1 MANQSKPPKN
11 GNQASG
17 GDRMPQTRPPA
28 QQEPLRAKTP
38 AEQQAELDRE
48 MKLQWRA
55 PGVTAA
61 LPPVTSHVIPP
72 AKKKRMAA
80 ELAGGQA
87 EGKPEGKAGRKQ
99 PDQPQSQQSPAPE
112 RRRGRPPR
120 QQQAAAAQVPGQQ
133 SILPPAEHQDGNKA
147 GPAPASGG
155 ARKRTLRPG
164 GANVKTSLPQKSG
177 APSVS
182 ASIQIV
188 GRKRPSISQATAHP
202 ARGTL
207 RMIPLGGMCEIG
219 KNMTVYEYG
228 EDIIIVDCGQ
238 SFPDETMPGVDAV
251 IPDFT
256 YVLQNRDRVRGVFLT
271 HGHEDHIGAMSW
283 LMQEIRCPVYG
294 GRMTIELVKYRLE
307 DRVPGLAKSCDLRV
321 VQDGQSIRGG
331 CFSVEFIHVNHSIV
345 DASMLAIRTPAG
357 YVMHSGD
364 FKIDYTPID
373 GGIMDLQRVAEIGR
387 EGVLLFVCESTN
399 IEVKGHSVS
408 ERHVGESFANMFAA
422 SHGRIFVATFS
433 SNSYRLQQI
442 FTAAE
447 KLGRKV
453 ALVGRSMLNV
463 FNAANSLGYIQMR
476 ADTLID
482 INQIDNYRPEQVV
495 IISTGSQGEPMSAL
509 TRIAFS
515 SHREVEI
522 MRGDTVIISAS
533 PIPGNEKPVYKVIN
547 ELYKRGAKV
556 YYSALAD
563 VHASGHASRDELRLV
578 QTLIKPRFLIP
589 HHGEYRM
596 MYQQAELAHELGM
609 AWEDIFLLSNGDIFE
624 IARGKARVAGFTNG
638 AAVLIDGAA
647 VGDVDNPVLRERK
660 ILSDDGVVAV
670 SVVLGRKTGEL
681 AAPPVASAMGFLY
694 DSEYEQVIS
703 ECERRTVAFV
713 LRMKNQNRNVAEGVR
728 SGLMRDQIRTFLF
741 EKTRRRPVVMVLLSE
756 L

>member
-1 MANQSKPPKN
+1 
-11 GNQASG
+11 
-17 GDRMPQTRPPA
+17 
-28 QQEPLRAKTP
+28 LRAKSP

-61 LPPVTSHVIPP
+61 LPPVTNQPIPP
-72 AKKKRMAA
+72 AKKKRAQADPAA
-80 ELAGGQA
+80 KPA
-87 EGKPEGKAGRKQ
+87 EKKAERKQ
-99 PDQPQSQQSPAPE
+99 AQPQNQQNPQNPPQE
-112 RRRGRPPR
+112 PRRRGRPPR
-120 QQQAAAAQVPGQQ
+120 QPQTAAQVPGQQ
-133 SILPPAEHQDGNKA
+133 SILPTATAE
-147 GPAPASGG
+147 
-155 ARKRTLRPG
+155 RKRSLRVAS
-164 GANVKTSLPQKSG
+164 ANVKTALPQISG
-177 APSVS
+177 VPSVS
-182 ASIQIV
+182 ASIQMV
-188 GRKRPSISQATAHP
+188 GRKRPSASQATAHP
-202 ARGTL
+202 TRGTL
-207 RMIPLGGMCEIG
+207 RVIPLGGMCEIG
-219 KNMTVYEYG
+219 KNMMVYEYG

-256 YVLQNRDRVRGVFLT
+256 YVLQNRGRVRGVFLT

-283 LMQEIRCPVYG
+283 LMQEIKCPVYG

-307 DRVPGLAKSCDLRV
+307 DRVPGLFKSCDLRV
-321 VQDGQSIRGG
+321 VQDGQAVRCG

-345 DASMLAIRTPAG
+345 DASMLAIRTPVG

-373 GGIMDLQRVAEIGR
+373 GGIMNLQRVAEIGR

-399 IEVKGHSVS
+399 VEIKGHSVS

-422 SHGRIFVATFS
+422 SQGRIFVATFS

-442 FTAAE
+442 ITAAE
-447 KLGRKV
+447 GQSRKV

-463 FNAANSLGYIQMR
+463 FNAANSLGYIQMQP
-476 ADTLID
+476 DTLID
-482 INQIDNYRPEQVV
+482 INQIDNYRPDQVV

-515 SHREVEI
+515 AHREVEI

-556 YYSALAD
+556 YYSALAN

-578 QTLIKPRFLIP
+578 QTLIKPRYLIP

-624 IARGKARVAGFTNG
+624 ISRGKARVAGFTNG

-647 VGDVDNPVLRERK
+647 IGDVDNSVLRERK

-670 SVVLGRKTGEL
+670 SVTLNRRTGEL
-681 AAPPVASAMGFLY
+681 AAPPVAQAMGFLY
-694 DSEYEQVIS
+694 DSEYEQVIE

-741 EKTRRRPVVMVLLSE
+741 EKTRRRPVVMVLLNE
-756 L
+756 I